1 MTTLTIKNQIG
12 NTLAGSN
19 SLTECIIFIIHKPR
33 TNTDILVENMKQVLD
48 SVGSKTTITPKLVK
62 ASPSAARS
70 LGLSEYLLLS
80 NPITSIILHK
90 PRNLLL
96 NCTALT
102 KSNFK
107 FLPSHES
114 SKYNNIS
121 NGLKTKVRYTIYV
134 VKTRTMQSYN
144 ALEKLSNNSHLI
156 PSFHNEFWRQMQLIR
171 HILEKE
177 NEVVN

>member
-12 NTLAGSN
+12 NTLTGSN

-80 NPITSIILHK
+80 NPITSTILHK
-90 PRNLLL
+90 PRNLFL

-114 SKYNNIS
+114 LKYNNIS
-121 NGLKTKVRYTIYV
+121 IGLKTKVRYTIYV

-156 PSFHNEFWRQMQLIR
+156 PSFNNEFWRQMHLIK